1 MATVGNTPMMV
12 SKKAQMALVQYGQQC
27 IVNQQINWD
36 IRGQLTRADL
46 SYIREN
52 DLTKQNV
59 RARVANAYGDS
70 NKFQNIT
77 VPVVMPQV
85 EAAVT
90 YQASVF
96 LTGVPIFGVVAGP
109 QNMDAALQMET
120 VIDDQANKGQWGSHF
135 QKAFRDGFK
144 YNIAAMEVSWTR
156 RVTPAF
162 ETDLT
167 FSPTQGKPKEVLWEG
182 NTVKHLDMYNTFWD
196 KSVKPC
202 DVYKKGE
209 FAGYNELM
217 SRIELKQF
225 INELPDK
232 MIDNITEAFES
243 GQGFVGTSDQSLGFY
258 IPQLNPNALV
268 NADIQRYGTNW
279 LTWASLS
286 GAEQKIQYKDNYIV
300 TTLYAKILPS
310 DFGLK
315 VPSPNTPQVWKFIF
329 VNNQV
334 LIYAER
340 QTNAHGYLPILFLQ
354 PNDDGLGYQTKSL
367 AANVMPIQDITS
379 ALWNGVIAARRRAI
393 SDRVLYDPSR
403 ITAAH
408 IDSDNPSAKIP
419 VRPAAYGKNV
429 AEAVYAFPFRDDQ
442 SSASLQETGVLMQM
456 ADKISGQ
463 NPVRQGQFV
472 KGNKTRA
479 EFNSVMGNANGRDQ
493 VVSLLL
499 EDQLFT
505 PFKEIIKLNI
515 LQYQGGVS
523 LYNREKK
530 RVIDIDPVVLRQTV
544 LSFKI
549 SDGLTPSSKLIGADV
564 LQTAFQVIGSSPQ
577 INSQYNIGPLFSYLI
592 KTQGTDI
599 SAFEKSPEQ
608 VAYEQAVMQW
618 QQTMSLFAKAME
630 KLEDPMQLPELMKQM
645 PPQPLPE
652 QFGYVPA
659 QQGAAPGT
667 QVTQPKV
674 SNITNNITN
683 NVER

>member
-1 MATVGNTPMMV
+1 MATVSNTPMMI
-12 SKKAQMALVQYGQQC
+12 SKQAQAALVQYSQQC
-27 IVNQQINWD
+27 TVAQNINWD
-36 IRGQLTRADL
+36 IRGQLLRADL
-46 SYIREN
+46 AYIREN
-52 DLTKQNV
+52 DLTKENV

-90 YQASVF
+90 YQTSVF
-96 LTGVPIFGVVAGP
+96 LTGVPIFGVVSGP

-120 VIDDQANKGQWGSHF
+120 AIDDQATKGQWVSQF
-135 QKAFRDGFK
+135 QKGFRDGFK
-144 YNIAAMEVSWTR
+144 YNLGALEVCWGR
-156 RVTPAF
+156 KVTPAF
-162 ETDLT
+162 ETDLE
-167 FSPTQGKPKEVLWEG
+167 FSAVQGKPKEVIWEG
-182 NTVKHLDMYNTFWD
+182 NIVKHLDMYNTFWD

-209 FAGYNELM
+209 FAGYNELK
-217 SRIELKQF
+217 SRIELKTF

-232 MIDNITEAFES
+232 MIDNITKAFES
-243 GQGFVGTSDQSLGFY
+243 GAGFVGTSDQGYGFY
-258 IPQLNPNALV
+258 IPQINPNALV
-268 NADIQRYGTNW
+268 NTEIQRYGTNW
-279 LTWASLS
+279 MTWAGIA
-286 GAEQKIQYKDNYIV
+286 GAEQKIQYKDNYVV
-300 TTLYAKILPS
+300 TTLYAKILPA

-315 VPSPNTPQVWKFIF
+315 VPAPNTPQVWKFIF

-340 QTNAHGYLPILFLQ
+340 QTNAHGYLPILFIQ
-354 PNDDGLGYQTKSL
+354 PNDDGLGYQTKAL

-403 ITAAH
+403 ITQAH

-505 PFKEIIKLNI
+505 PLKEILKINI

-523 LYNREKK
+523 LYNRAKK
-530 RVIDIDPVVLRQTV
+530 QVITIDPVLLRKSVLE
-544 LSFKI
+544 FKI
-549 SDGLTPSSKLIGADV
+549 SDGLTPSAKLIGADV

-577 INSQYNIGPLFSYLI
+577 INQQYNIGPLFSYLI

-599 SAFEKSPEQ
+599 SEFEKSPEQ
-608 VAYEQAVMQW
+608 VAYEQAIAQW
-618 QQTMSLFAKAME
+618 QGTMQMFSKAME
-630 KLEDPMQLPELMKQM
+630 KLQFEEMQAMMKQL
-645 PPQPLPE
+645 PPQPTPD

-659 QQGAAPGT
+659 QQGSAPGT
-667 QVTQPKV
+667 PVSQPKV